1 MPFYT
6 FTLGILF
13 PGGGGEARS
22 PGRSVPMKCFLACLL
37 LVIALPLRADSECAL
52 LLASSSQSRELS
64 ATDKFRAYMVDLLE
78 GGELGFDV
86 FADFSR
92 NLNEGVLANPV
103 TEDVALRNYEL
114 EVHRSLLQEYV
125 DSGGLDVG
133 QLRVWAL
140 ERLAKMKGNRA
151 RREVV
156 HEETRDLTIEDAF
169 PKVKMIQLPGGTFT
183 MGSPKTEVGRY
194 KDEGQVKVELSPFE
208 IMDAL
213 VTQEMWMALMGNN
226 PSHFEGLERPVESV
240 SRSEAQEFLKRLNV
254 QLGLKGKNRYRL
266 PTEAEWEY
274 AARAGTGTAYF
285 FGDEPKYLKDY
296 AVFDTNRTAPVRS
309 KKPNPWG
316 LYDMYGNVWEW
327 MMDEELPGGKN
338 PLQTNGRRPVVRGGG
353 WGNDAQGMRS
363 ANRGSPWDDRHY
375 NVGFRAV
382 RTL

>member
-1 MPFYT
+1 MRY
-6 FTLGILF
+6 
-13 PGGGGEARS
+13 
-22 PGRSVPMKCFLACLL
+22 FLACLL
-37 LVIALPLRADSECAL
+37 LVVTSPLRAESECAQ
-52 LLASSSQSRELS
+52 LLASSFQSRELS

-78 GGELGFDV
+78 GGEMGFEQL
-86 FADFSR
+86 ADFSK

-125 DSGGLDVG
+125 NSGELDVE

-156 HEETRDLTIEDAF
+156 HEETRGLTIEDVF

-194 KDEGQVKVELSPFE
+194 KNEGQVKVELSPFE
-208 IMDAL
+208 VMDAP

-226 PSHFEGLERPVESV
+226 PSYFEGLEHPVESV
-240 SRSEAQEFLKRLNV
+240 SRSDVQEFLKRLNV

-309 KKPNPWG
+309 KRPNPWG

-338 PLQTNGRRPVVRGGG
+338 PLQTNGRRPVLRGGG
-353 WGNDAQGMRS
+353 WRYDARSMRS
-363 ANRGSPWDDRHY
+363 ANRSIYWNDR
-375 NVGFRAV
+375 NNNIGFRSV
-382 RTL
+382 RSL